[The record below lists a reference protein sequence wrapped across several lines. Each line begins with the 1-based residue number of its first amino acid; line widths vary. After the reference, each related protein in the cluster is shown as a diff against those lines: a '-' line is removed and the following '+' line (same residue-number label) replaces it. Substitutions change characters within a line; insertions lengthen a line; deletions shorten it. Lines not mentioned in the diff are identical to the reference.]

1 MVGNRSGAYAGSA
14 IRHLTGTRLS
24 GKPTGLSVPKHR
36 KRLSPE
42 TEKLITLFI
51 SAIEPVARL
60 IDAIT
65 RIRLQTHGPLP
76 GVVDRCWQGAI
87 STMQG

>member
-1 MVGNRSGAYAGSA
+1 M
-14 IRHLTGTRLS
+14 
-24 GKPTGLSVPKHR
+24 GLSVPKHR
-36 KRLSPE
+36 RRLSPE

-76 GVVDRCWQGAI
+76 GVVDRYWQGAI